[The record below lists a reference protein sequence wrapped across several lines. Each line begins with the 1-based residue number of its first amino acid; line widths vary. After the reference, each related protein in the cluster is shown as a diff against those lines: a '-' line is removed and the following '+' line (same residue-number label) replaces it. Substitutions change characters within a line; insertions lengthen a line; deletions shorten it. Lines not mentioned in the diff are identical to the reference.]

1 MNKWGF
7 PQISGGD
14 RSMKSIILVAVM
26 LIGIAALSMAM
37 TIGFCVSTL
46 NNPYFVSFTNGA
58 KAEAQLLGI
67 NLIVMNANNS
77 NSTQLN
83 QVEDLIQRK
92 VDAIIL
98 NPTDSD
104 ALVPAVITANKAGI
118 PVITLDRSV
127 NGGTVAM
134 YIASDNVEYGKLEAQ
149 YAAKL
154 LNDSG
159 NVVLLTGIPGASA
172 TRDRTKGITEVL
184 SQYPNIKVV
193 ANQTA
198 QFDMATAM
206 SVMESILVAHP
217 DINAVIAEND
227 EMALGAIQAIK
238 AAGRSGIIVIGG
250 DGIPQGIQAVKNGTE
265 AVDIAQQPYKMA
277 ALGVSTAFFV
287 VNGINLSPTSLS
299 MPLFPVTKDNVDQ
312 WIASG
317 D

>member
-1 MNKWGF
+1 
-7 PQISGGD
+7 
-14 RSMKSIILVAVM
+14 MKSLILAVVM
-26 LIGIAALSMAM
+26 LAGIAVLSMAM

-58 KAEAQLLGI
+58 KAEAQLLNV

-77 NSTQLN
+77 NSTQFN

-104 ALVPAVITANKAGI
+104 ALVPAVKAANKAGI

-127 NGGTVAM
+127 NGGKVDM
-134 YIASDNVEYGKLEAQ
+134 YIASNNVEYGKLEAE
-149 YAAKL
+149 YAVKL
-154 LNDSG
+154 LNGSG

-172 TRDRTKGITEVL
+172 TRDRTKGIMEYL
-184 SQYPNIKVV
+184 SQYPNIKIV

-198 QFDMATAM
+198 RFDMATAM

-217 DINAVIAEND
+217 NINAVIAEND
-227 EMALGAIQAIK
+227 GMALGAIQAIK
-238 AAGRSGIIVIGG
+238 SAKSAGRTGIIVIGG

-277 ALGVSTAFFV
+277 ALGVSAAFFI
-287 VNGINLSPTSLS
+287 VNGLSISPTSLS
-299 MPLFPVTKDNVDQ
+299 MPLFPVTKSTVNQ